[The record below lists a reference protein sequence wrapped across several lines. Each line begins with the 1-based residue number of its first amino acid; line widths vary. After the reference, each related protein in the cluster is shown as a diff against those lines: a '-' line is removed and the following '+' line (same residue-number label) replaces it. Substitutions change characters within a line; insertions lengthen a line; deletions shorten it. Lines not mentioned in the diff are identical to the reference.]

1 MGLPLYLRHILDK
14 YPHCVLRRFP
24 PCARLFVDFNGL
36 IHNAAAAVKV
46 GGDGIVDDAAV
57 IAETMRAL
65 RALVDL
71 LAPRQLLFI
80 AVDGVPPAA
89 KMMQQR
95 LRRYMNRS
103 GAGGQGFDTNAITPG
118 TAFMADLNRALH
130 EQCGDM
136 TSARDCVVSDS
147 AQPGEGEDKIFRYL
161 AREKGSSSAG
171 EGWDLVHGADADLIV
186 RGMLA
191 LSEDD
196 DHRPLGVVRPDAS
209 AANVIDV
216 AALRDAVCRDMRPG
230 FAPQQQYRTRIITD
244 YVCLLS
250 LVGNDFL
257 PPLTFLHHKP
267 FAVPFLMRLYAEVVV
282 ASERWLVDGDYVID
296 WQCFGQLLSRIAEQ
310 EDARVA
316 ESHRRF
322 MAATPHRTCR
332 AEEEDA
338 ADLPL
343 RVKHPP
349 DMDLTA
355 PGWRKQWYRRLLNF
369 TDHVDGRHRATA
381 PYLAGIE
388 WTLRYYLMR
397 DSGVGIDMMW
407 YYPFPYSPTARD
419 LQVPPPQRSHVQRQQ
434 QTCKA
439 LQEHPQLLLALVLP
453 PASFRRLLPEA
464 FHPMLDD
471 PRLGCACFYVEEYE
485 TFTYLK
491 RYSWECVPNLP
502 PIDIDIV
509 ARAFLRIAKGATTIL
524 PCAQRVVDSSSVAP
538 DDGIP

>member
-14 YPHCVLRRFP
+14 YPHCVLHRFP
-24 PCARLFVDFNGL
+24 PCARLFVDFNGI
-36 IHNAAAAVKV
+36 IHNAAATAKDNS
-46 GGDGIVDDAAV
+46 DGREIDDAVV
-57 IAETMRAL
+57 IAETMRSL

-71 LAPRQLLFI
+71 LRPRELLFV

-89 KMMQQR
+89 KMVQQR
-95 LRRYMNRS
+95 LRRYMNQS
-103 GAGGQGFDTNAITPG
+103 GRGQGFDTNAITPG
-118 TAFMADLNRALH
+118 TAFMAAMNRALQH
-130 EQCGDM
+130 EQYPDIHE
-136 TSARDCVVSDS
+136 VIVSDS
-147 AQPGEGEDKIFRYL
+147 AQPGEGEAKIFRHY
-161 AREKGSSSAG
+161 ATNGSASSGGAD

-191 LSEDD
+191 VSASDD
-196 DHRPLGVVRPDAS
+196 MRPLGIVRDEV
-209 AANVIDV
+209 VIDV
-216 AALRDAVCRDMRPG
+216 PAMRDAVCRDMRPG
-230 FAPQQQYRTRIITD
+230 EGQHKKRVITD

-267 FAVPFLMRLYAEVVV
+267 SAVPFLMHIYAEAVS
-282 ASERWLVDGDYVID
+282 ARDRWLVGEDAVID
-296 WQCFGQLLSRIAEQ
+296 WQCFGQLMAGIAHQ

-316 ESHRRF
+316 DSHTRF
-322 MAATPHRTCR
+322 MAAVPARFVCAGDSSH
-332 AEEEDA
+332 D

-369 TDHVDGRHRATA
+369 ADHVDGRHRATA

-388 WTLRYYLMR
+388 WTLRYYLLLH
-397 DSGVGIDMMW
+397 DDIDMMW

-419 LQVPPPQRSHVQRQQ
+419 LQAPMSQGGLQQ
-434 QTCKA
+434 SQPA
-439 LQEHPQLLLALVLP
+439 RPNPAGDDPRMLLALVLP
-453 PASFRRLLPEA
+453 PASFRRLLPPP

-471 PRLGCACFYVEEYE
+471 PRLGCACFYVQEFE
-485 TFTYLK
+485 TFTYMK
-491 RYSWECVPNLP
+491 RYTWECVPNLP
-502 PIDIDIV
+502 PIDIDVV
-509 ARAFLRIAKGATTIL
+509 ARAFRRIAAASTNL
-524 PCAQRVVDSSSVAP
+524 PCAPRDDSSAAP